1 MANEVSLV
9 KLNIL
14 SVTNDEKM
22 KDKAVDIRVLIILH
36 LLICNIYKNDSLKF
50 KASTNVN

>member
-36 LLICNIYKNDSLKF
+36 LLCNIYKNDSLKF